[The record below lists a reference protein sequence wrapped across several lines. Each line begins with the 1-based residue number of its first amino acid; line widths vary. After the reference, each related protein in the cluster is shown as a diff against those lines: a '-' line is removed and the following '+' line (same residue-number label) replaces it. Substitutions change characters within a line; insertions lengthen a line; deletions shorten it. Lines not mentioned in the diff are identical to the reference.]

1 MLEVLLLLFLI
12 LVNGIFV
19 LAETALLSA
28 RKSRLQQWADE
39 GRVDARAALALA
51 QQPGRFLSTTT
62 LGVTVIAI
70 LSGAFGEA
78 TFAEALERRWLEIG
92 WLRPY
97 AHTAALITV
106 VAGITALTV
115 LFGEL
120 IPKRLAV
127 LHPERVVTAVTPLMQ
142 LTARIAHP
150 IVRAL
155 TSTCDVILRL
165 LGVREQP
172 AAPVTPEEIKVLME
186 QGEFEEHEQA
196 LVARV
201 FRMDEELITA
211 VMTPRADIVY
221 YDLNDPPETNRR
233 KMVESAHSRS
243 IVCRGGLTHVVGIVA
258 AKSLLDDALQGQLP
272 DLAKRAT
279 KPLYVPTTLT
289 VTALLETFR
298 KHRQHFA
305 LVVDEYGQLQGLV
318 TINDALEL
326 LVGDIMTIQDVAGTD
341 IVRRDDGSWLVDG
354 NVAPD
359 DLRTALAIEDPLPGE
374 EAAIYHTLSGLAML
388 RLGRIPQ
395 PGDRFECA
403 GLGFEVVDMDSN
415 RVDKLLV
422 MRLAGRPDAANL
434 AV

>member
-1 MLEVLLLLFLI
+1 MLSLLLLLFLI
-12 LVNGIFV
+12 LASGIFV

-39 GRVDARAALALA
+39 GRAGARAALALA

-62 LGVTVIAI
+62 LGITVIAI

-78 TFAEALERRWLEIG
+78 AFAEALERYWLEIG
-92 WLRPY
+92 WIRPY

-106 VAGITALTV
+106 VAGLTILSV

-127 LHPERVVTAVTPLMQ
+127 LNPERVVTAVTPLMQ
-142 LTARIAHP
+142 FTARIAHP
-150 IVRAL
+150 VVRGL
-155 TSTCDVILRL
+155 TYTCDAILRM
-165 LGVREQP
+165 LGVREY
-172 AAPVTPEEIKVLME
+172 AISPVTQEEIKVLMA

-196 LVARV
+196 LVSRV
-201 FRMDEELITA
+201 FKMDEQQITA
-211 VMTPRADIVY
+211 VMTPRADIAY
-221 YDLNDPPETNRR
+221 YDLNDPPEANRS
-233 KMVESAHSRS
+233 KMIEAAHSRS
-243 IVCRGGLTHVVGIVA
+243 LVCRGGLSHVVGIVT
-258 AKSLLDDALQGQLP
+258 AKSLLDDALRGQLP

-289 VTALLETFR
+289 VTALLETLK

-318 TINDALEL
+318 TINDALET
-326 LVGDIMTIQDVAGTD
+326 LVGDIMTIQDVAETG
-341 IVRRDDGSWLVDG
+341 IVQRDDGSWLVDG
-354 NVAPD
+354 SVAPD
-359 DLRTALAIEDPLPGE
+359 EFRRALAIEDPLPGE
-374 EAAIYHTLSGLAML
+374 ETATYHTLSGLTML
-388 RLGRIPQ
+388 RLGRVPQ
-395 PGDRFECA
+395 LGDRFECA
-403 GLGFEVVDMDSN
+403 GLGFEVVDMDNN

-422 MRLAGRPDAANL
+422 TKVTGCRDAVDL